1 MGHTAEPS
9 MVSSQGSYT
18 ATDLSRRTENTSY
31 SIPEDGH
38 PVTFS
43 TSRKKKKDHEA
54 TSTVSTVGHGTNAS
68 LLIEYFE
75 SGKAST
81 SGRRPSVRVKLTP
94 AAKKRHNFKASPD
107 GQGLQV
113 SDVGS
118 RPGSR
123 QDRRPSHTHRVSLS
137 PHVGEDRMIMGE
149 PNHNRSLSGDQTS
162 IISSQTS
169 NADDSNL
176 SHYPLN
182 VTVIREAGSPRSTYS
197 SPREMEETE
206 IAFRTRR
213 RPTRSGA
220 RSHTEGYHKDVLK
233 SAQKGRSRSVS
244 REIDVA
250 EEAGLK
256 TPKLGRRRSRSL
268 SKERLSMSREEKQMI
283 EQGVM
288 EGLEK
293 LRLPKQRKQRS
304 RSGSKGD
311 ADLLKAPRM
320 RSRSRS
326 RDREVDEITAEKLRQ
341 KRKAST
347 DAERQRTA
355 STVTNPALLELVED
369 AIKRMILPQLN
380 ELKSAQNQAKFEQS
394 LSPTSTLDRQAS
406 TKQRPDKSRSMP
418 DVKPMV
424 VLSPDVDRG
433 DGQGVVISGSNG
445 EGDNQEVIDQFIDKI
460 LVIAGGNADLPLQ
473 KSETSYSRAPGFG
486 VSPSVHSAEDGEGVS
501 LVGAVPTHG
510 NHERLEMPDHPDR
523 LDTPG
528 TYAETRAS
536 ILSANSGL
544 PYPSQSGMPTSGRTP
559 PVPKSEFPVFS
570 ELNLHSRA
578 SSIVSE
584 RTGLDDNRSNASKRS
599 LASKRGINEPSIVS
613 FAPVGDEDGDRD
625 DISSISS
632 GSRRSIGSPTTLAP
646 GDAAVSILS
655 MSSTQ
660 STKLA
665 KQRRKGKG
673 KGGEM
678 SEINEA
684 DYHET
689 SGKNQA
695 VNDYFA
701 QVREMAQSKALQE
714 PGMHDTSIEARHVST
729 FTGND
734 FDDSHMEKFDGQQV
748 FSLGANPS
756 MRSTPVVA
764 HSVQPSVLD
773 APSNVGSNLSY
784 RQSPL
789 PQLGASAIP
798 KFDDPMPEY
807 GHMADDDEEFST
819 NPSIIHGPGHEPED
833 WHFKPP
839 SQPANELHLGGDRGM
854 DVDDNLPP
862 SLRVGQ
868 GMSSTSPVL
877 KDEGYI
883 SAANPGMASPSP
895 ITPVQNMG
903 DPSMGMGAIR
913 GIGSEDDNY
922 SYHGHARMASG
933 NSHGMPS
940 PLYDSSTGRG
950 IDRIQ
955 SRDIVALMDHLTVR
969 DAQRNARDTEILVT
983 LVRSAAEMR
992 NSFEDMK
999 KTLESQQHAIIDG
1012 VDQNTERSV
1021 QKILQGPRPLP
1032 PSAPR
1037 APRYAKND
1045 DDAEDEGPAKRRNVF
1060 RRALKGL
1067 SMRSSNDLQR
1077 IEEMLQT
1084 LLGEVEGLKGG
1095 QEFYQQSL
1103 LQSQSMGTFDAMKS
1117 VTEGQDT
1124 NPNSSGGNS
1133 GYYSGA
1139 PSKQPSSSR
1148 IYQDERPHQ
1157 STRISPIEEDT
1168 ALRTPPRSRGGSVPL
1183 ETPPDARVPPT
1194 AFSNEN
1200 TPTKSE
1206 KHQKRESNSSSLNPK
1221 NKSRWSETTA
1231 SSGFRAMFG
1240 RGNRGESRSD
1250 VDLYDPSAPKDMQ
1263 QGSAYSEEPAERA
1276 HSPHPPPSSR
1286 DTDAPINHSNR
1297 RSLEVHHPQ
1306 PRIPYNHQ
1314 LEAQAQQLFANGVI
1328 PNSPGMNAS
1337 TSSLGTLPPL
1347 GPGGFSNGKLMSP
1360 LAQDAYDQHRQQ
1372 LQQQQ
1377 SPKGPA
1383 IPPKVKEDPITPA
1396 PTGDDPSITS
1406 RSDRKKKHRERDENG
1421 KKPKRTEEEKAARR
1435 ERKERK
1441 ARERAAA
1448 GLDSVSSTPRK
1459 KSRDQLSPDG
1469 ATGRHGDVVSPL
1481 SARSPSV
1488 QSRLNGPRPLSSNSN
1503 KENTRRHRHQGSQG
1517 TVDTF
1522 GNPEYDNYGSY
1533 R

>member
-1 MGHTAEPS
+1 

-38 PVTFS
+38 PVTIQ
-43 TSRKKKKDHEA
+43 TSRRKKKEHEA
-54 TSTVSTVGHGTNAS
+54 TSAVSSAGHGTNAS

-75 SGKAST
+75 SGKASA

-107 GQGLQV
+107 GQGLQI
-113 SDVGS
+113 SDVAS

-123 QDRRPSHTHRVSLS
+123 QDRRPSHTQRVSLS

-162 IISSQTS
+162 VISSQTS

-206 IAFRTRR
+206 VSFRTRR
-213 RPTRSGA
+213 RPTRTGA
-220 RSHTEGYHKDVLK
+220 RAHTEGYQKDVLK
-233 SAQKGRSRSVS
+233 SGQKGRSRSVS
-244 REIDVA
+244 REIDA
-250 EEAGLK
+250 GGEAGLK
-256 TPKLGRRRSRSL
+256 TAKLGRRRSRSL
-268 SKERLSMSREEKQMI
+268 SKERLSMSKEEKQMI

-293 LRLPKQRKQRS
+293 LRLPKQSKQRS
-304 RSGSKGD
+304 HSGSKAD

-326 RDREVDEITAEKLRQ
+326 RDREVDEITAEKFRQ

-347 DAERQRTA
+347 EPERQRSA
-355 STVTNPALLELVED
+355 SNVTNPALLELVEN

-394 LSPTSTLDRQAS
+394 LSPTSTLDRQGS
-406 TKQRPDKSRSMP
+406 TKRPDKTRSMP

-424 VLSPDVDRG
+424 VLSPDIDQG
-433 DGQGVVISGSNG
+433 NGQGVVISGG
-445 EGDNQEVIDQFIDKI
+445 GREGDNQEVIDQFIDKI
-460 LVIAGGNADLPLQ
+460 LVIAGGNADLPSQ
-473 KSETSYSRAPGFG
+473 KSETSYARAPGFG

-501 LVGAVPTHG
+501 LVGAVPAHG
-510 NHERLEMPDHPDR
+510 NRERLEMPDHPDR

-544 PYPSQSGMPTSGRTP
+544 PYPNQNGMPASGNTP
-559 PVPKSEFPVFS
+559 PPAPKSEFPVFS

-584 RTGLDDNRSNASKRS
+584 RTGLDDHRSNASKRS
-599 LASKRGINEPSIVS
+599 LASGKGINEPSIVS
-613 FAPVGDEDGDRD
+613 FAPVGDEEDDRD
-625 DISSISS
+625 DISSASS
-632 GSRRSIGSPTTLAP
+632 GSRGSVGSPTTLAP
-646 GDAAVSILS
+646 GDAAVSLLS

-665 KQRRKGKG
+665 KQRRNGKG

-684 DYHET
+684 DIRET
-689 SGKNQA
+689 SGGNQA

-714 PGMHDTSIEARHVST
+714 PGMRGTSIEARHVAT

-764 HSVQPSVLD
+764 NSVQPSVLD

-789 PQLGASAIP
+789 PPLAASALP

-807 GHMADDDEEFST
+807 GHMAEEEEEINT
-819 NPSIIHGPGHEPED
+819 NPSIIQGPGREPED
-833 WHFKPP
+833 WHFNPP
-839 SQPANELHLGGDRGM
+839 AQSANELRLGGDRG
-854 DVDDNLPP
+854 VGADDNLPP
-862 SLRVGQ
+862 SLRVAQ
-868 GMSSTSPVL
+868 GMSPTSPAL

-895 ITPVQNMG
+895 VTPVQNMG

-1021 QKILQGPRPLP
+1021 QKIIQGPRPLP

-1037 APRYAKND
+1037 GPRYPKND

-1084 LLGEVEGLKGG
+1084 LLGEVEELRGG
-1095 QEFYQQSL
+1095 QQLYQHSL
-1103 LQSQSMGTFDAMKS
+1103 LQSQSMGTLGAAVKS

-1124 NPNSSGGNS
+1124 NPSSSGGNS
-1133 GYYSGA
+1133 GYCSGA

-1148 IYQDERPHQ
+1148 IHQDERPHQ
-1157 STRISPIEEDT
+1157 PTRISPIEEDT

-1221 NKSRWSETTA
+1221 NRSRWSETTA
-1231 SSGFRAMFG
+1231 SSGFRAIFG
-1240 RGNRGESRSD
+1240 RGGRGESRSD
-1250 VDLYDPSAPKDMQ
+1250 VDLYDPSIPKDIQ
-1263 QGSAYSEEPAERA
+1263 QGLAYSEELPERA

-1306 PRIPYNHQ
+1306 PRIPYSHQ
-1314 LEAQAQQLFANGVI
+1314 LEAQAQQLLANGVL

-1337 TSSLGTLPPL
+1337 TSSLATLPPL

-1383 IPPKVKEDPITPA
+1383 VPPKVKEDPITPA

-1421 KKPKRTEEEKAARR
+1421 RKPKRTEEEKAARR
-1435 ERKERK
+1435 ERKERR
-1441 ARERAAA
+1441 AREREAA
-1448 GLDSVSSTPRK
+1448 GLDSVSSASRK

-1469 ATGRHGDVVSPL
+1469 AAGRHGDAFSPL
-1481 SARSPSV
+1481 SARSPSI

-1522 GNPEYDNYGSY
+1522 GNPDYDYGPY
-1533 R
+1533 G

>member
-1 MGHTAEPS
+1 

-38 PVTFS
+38 PVTIQ
-43 TSRKKKKDHEA
+43 TSRKKKKDHEV
-54 TSTVSTVGHGTNAS
+54 TSAVSTVGHGTNAS

-107 GQGLQV
+107 GQGLQI

-123 QDRRPSHTHRVSLS
+123 QDRRPSHTQRVSLS

-162 IISSQTS
+162 VISSQTS

-213 RPTRSGA
+213 RPNKSGT
-220 RSHTEGYHKDVLK
+220 RSHTEGYQKDVLK

-250 EEAGLK
+250 GEAGLK
-256 TPKLGRRRSRSL
+256 TAKLGRRRSRSL
-268 SKERLSMSREEKQMI
+268 SKERLSMSKEEKQMI

-293 LRLPKQRKQRS
+293 LRLPKQGKQGS
-304 RSGSKGD
+304 RGGGKAD

-326 RDREVDEITAEKLRQ
+326 RDREVDEIAAEKLRQ

-347 DAERQRTA
+347 DAERKRSA
-355 STVTNPALLELVED
+355 SNVTNPALLELVED

-394 LSPTSTLDRQAS
+394 LSPTSTLDRQGS
-406 TKQRPDKSRSMP
+406 TKRPDKTRSMP

-424 VLSPDVDRG
+424 VLSPDIDQG
-433 DGQGVVISGSNG
+433 NGQGVVISGG
-445 EGDNQEVIDQFIDKI
+445 GRDGDNQEVIDQFIDKI
-460 LVIAGGNADLPLQ
+460 LVIAGGNADLLSQ
-473 KSETSYSRAPGFG
+473 KSEASYPRGPGFGG
-486 VSPSVHSAEDGEGVS
+486 VSPSVHSVEDGEGVS
-501 LVGAVPTHG
+501 LVGAVPARG
-510 NHERLEMPDHPDR
+510 NRERLEMPDHPDR

-544 PYPSQSGMPTSGRTP
+544 PYPNQNGMPASGNTPP

-570 ELNLHSRA
+570 ELNLRSRA

-584 RTGLDDNRSNASKRS
+584 RTGLDDHRSNASKRS
-599 LASKRGINEPSIVS
+599 LAGERGINEPSIVS
-613 FAPVGDEDGDRD
+613 FAPVGDEEDGRD
-625 DISSISS
+625 DISSVSS

-678 SEINEA
+678 SGINEA

-689 SGKNQA
+689 SGGNQV

-714 PGMHDTSIEARHVST
+714 PRMHDTSIEARHVST

-764 HSVQPSVLD
+764 DSVQPSVLD
-773 APSNVGSNLSY
+773 APSNVGSNLSH

-789 PQLGASAIP
+789 PQLAASALP
-798 KFDDPMPEY
+798 EFDDPMPEY
-807 GHMADDDEEFST
+807 GRMAEDDEEINT
-819 NPSIIHGPGHEPED
+819 NPSIIQGPGREPED
-833 WHFKPP
+833 WRFDPP
-839 SQPANELHLGGDRGM
+839 AQSANELHLGGDRGM
-854 DVDDNLPP
+854 GADDNLPP
-862 SLRVGQ
+862 SLRAGQ
-868 GMSSTSPVL
+868 GMSPTSPAL

-895 ITPVQNMG
+895 MTPVQNVG

-913 GIGSEDDNY
+913 GTGSEDDNY

-1021 QKILQGPRPLP
+1021 QKVLQGPRPLP

-1037 APRYAKND
+1037 APRYPKND

-1095 QEFYQQSL
+1095 QNFYQQSL

-1133 GYYSGA
+1133 GYCSGA

-1157 STRISPIEEDT
+1157 PTRISPIEEDT
-1168 ALRTPPRSRGGSVPL
+1168 ALRTPPRSRGGSIPL
-1183 ETPPDARVPPT
+1183 ETPPDARAPPT

-1250 VDLYDPSAPKDMQ
+1250 VDLYDPSIPKDMQ

-1314 LEAQAQQLFANGVI
+1314 LEAQAQQLLANGVI

-1347 GPGGFSNGKLMSP
+1347 GPGGFSNGKLVSP
-1360 LAQDAYDQHRQQ
+1360 LARDAYDQHRQQ

-1377 SPKGPA
+1377 QSPKGPS
-1383 IPPKVKEDPITPA
+1383 IPPRVKEDPITPA
-1396 PTGDDPSITS
+1396 PTGDDPSVTS

-1441 ARERAAA
+1441 AREREAA
-1448 GLDSVSSTPRK
+1448 GLDSVSSTSRK
-1459 KSRDQLSPDG
+1459 KSRDQLSLDG

-1481 SARSPSV
+1481 SARSPSI

>member
-31 SIPEDGH
+31 SIPEDGN
-38 PVTFS
+38 PVTIQ
-43 TSRKKKKDHEA
+43 TSRKKKKDHEV

-107 GQGLQV
+107 GQGLQI
-113 SDVGS
+113 SDVSS

-123 QDRRPSHTHRVSLS
+123 QDRRPSHTQRVSLS

-162 IISSQTS
+162 IVSSQTS

-213 RPTRSGA
+213 RPNRPGA
-220 RSHTEGYHKDVLK
+220 RSHIEGYQKDVLK

-250 EEAGLK
+250 GEAGLK
-256 TPKLGRRRSRSL
+256 TAKLGRRRSRSL
-268 SKERLSMSREEKQMI
+268 SKERLSMSKEEKQMI

-293 LRLPKQRKQRS
+293 LRLPKQGKQRS
-304 RSGSKGD
+304 RSGSKAD

-326 RDREVDEITAEKLRQ
+326 RDREIDEITAEKLRQ
-341 KRKAST
+341 KRKASI
-347 DAERQRTA
+347 DAERQRSA
-355 STVTNPALLELVED
+355 SNVTNPALLELVED

-394 LSPTSTLDRQAS
+394 LSPTSTLDRQGS
-406 TKQRPDKSRSMP
+406 TKRPDKTRSMP

-424 VLSPDVDRG
+424 VLSPDIDQG
-433 DGQGVVISGSNG
+433 NGQGVVISGGSR

-460 LVIAGGNADLPLQ
+460 LVIAGGSADLPSQ

-486 VSPSVHSAEDGEGVS
+486 VSPSVHSVDDGEGVS

-510 NHERLEMPDHPDR
+510 NRGRLEMPDHPDR

-544 PYPSQSGMPTSGRTP
+544 PYPSQNGMPASGNTPP

-584 RTGLDDNRSNASKRS
+584 RTGLDDHRSDMSKRS
-599 LASKRGINEPSIVS
+599 LASKGDVDGPSIVS
-613 FAPVGDEDGDRD
+613 FAPVGDEGDDGD
-625 DISSISS
+625 DISSVSS

-678 SEINEA
+678 SEINET

-689 SGKNQA
+689 SAKNQA
-695 VNDYFA
+695 VDDYFA

-734 FDDSHMEKFDGQQV
+734 FDEIHMEKFDGQQV

-764 HSVQPSVLD
+764 NSVQPSVLD
-773 APSNVGSNLSY
+773 APSNVGSNLSH

-789 PQLGASAIP
+789 PQLAASALP
-798 KFDDPMPEY
+798 RLDDPMPEY
-807 GHMADDDEEFST
+807 AHMAEDDEEINT
-819 NPSIIHGPGHEPED
+819 NPSIIQGPGREPED
-833 WHFKPP
+833 WQFN
-839 SQPANELHLGGDRGM
+839 QPAQSANELHLGGDRGM
-854 DVDDNLPP
+854 GVDDNLPP
-862 SLRVGQ
+862 SHRVGQ
-868 GMSSTSPVL
+868 VMSPTSPAL

-895 ITPVQNMG
+895 MTPAQN
-903 DPSMGMGAIR
+903 DPSMGMAAIR
-913 GIGSEDDNY
+913 GVGSEDDNY

-955 SRDIVALMDHLTVR
+955 SRDIVALMDHVR
-969 DAQRNARDTEILVT
+969 P
-983 LVRSAAEMR
+983 
-992 NSFEDMK
+992 SF
-999 KTLESQQHAIIDG
+999 
-1012 VDQNTERSV
+1012 
-1021 QKILQGPRPLP
+1021 
-1032 PSAPR
+1032 
-1037 APRYAKND
+1037 
-1045 DDAEDEGPAKRRNVF
+1045 
-1060 RRALKGL
+1060 
-1067 SMRSSNDLQR
+1067 
-1077 IEEMLQT
+1077 
-1084 LLGEVEGLKGG
+1084 
-1095 QEFYQQSL
+1095 
-1103 LQSQSMGTFDAMKS
+1103 
-1117 VTEGQDT
+1117 
-1124 NPNSSGGNS
+1124 
-1133 GYYSGA
+1133 
-1139 PSKQPSSSR
+1139 
-1148 IYQDERPHQ
+1148 
-1157 STRISPIEEDT
+1157 
-1168 ALRTPPRSRGGSVPL
+1168 
-1183 ETPPDARVPPT
+1183 
-1194 AFSNEN
+1194 
-1200 TPTKSE
+1200 
-1206 KHQKRESNSSSLNPK
+1206 
-1221 NKSRWSETTA
+1221 
-1231 SSGFRAMFG
+1231 FG
-1240 RGNRGESRSD
+1240 
-1250 VDLYDPSAPKDMQ
+1250 
-1263 QGSAYSEEPAERA
+1263 
-1276 HSPHPPPSSR
+1276 
-1286 DTDAPINHSNR
+1286 
-1297 RSLEVHHPQ
+1297 
-1306 PRIPYNHQ
+1306 
-1314 LEAQAQQLFANGVI
+1314 
-1328 PNSPGMNAS
+1328 
-1337 TSSLGTLPPL
+1337 
-1347 GPGGFSNGKLMSP
+1347 
-1360 LAQDAYDQHRQQ
+1360 
-1372 LQQQQ
+1372 
-1377 SPKGPA
+1377 
-1383 IPPKVKEDPITPA
+1383 
-1396 PTGDDPSITS
+1396 
-1406 RSDRKKKHRERDENG
+1406 
-1421 KKPKRTEEEKAARR
+1421 
-1435 ERKERK
+1435 
-1441 ARERAAA
+1441 
-1448 GLDSVSSTPRK
+1448 
-1459 KSRDQLSPDG
+1459 
-1469 ATGRHGDVVSPL
+1469 
-1481 SARSPSV
+1481 
-1488 QSRLNGPRPLSSNSN
+1488 
-1503 KENTRRHRHQGSQG
+1503 
-1517 TVDTF
+1517 
-1522 GNPEYDNYGSY
+1522 
-1533 R
+1533 